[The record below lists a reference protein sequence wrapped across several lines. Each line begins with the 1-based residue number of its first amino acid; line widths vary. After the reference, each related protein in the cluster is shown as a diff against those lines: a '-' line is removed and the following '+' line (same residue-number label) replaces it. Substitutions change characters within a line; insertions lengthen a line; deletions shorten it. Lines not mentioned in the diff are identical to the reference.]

1 MKKIIKWLADV
12 SGVTKDI
19 EKETTKFIGNQMLKN
34 SLYYSE
40 YSIFRVCIKAYSE
53 KLIEGK
59 KKTTKKDVLEC
70 RDRTFNHYKQ
80 LEEL

>member
-40 YSIFRVCIKAYSE
+40 YSIFRISFYAYS
-53 KLIEGK
+53 KNRI
-59 KKTTKKDVLEC
+59 
-70 RDRTFNHYKQ
+70 FAII
-80 LEEL
+80 